1 MTHEHL
7 DKLELIAHYLNEK
20 QRGFLLGKSAFISST
35 ARKAYALGISDM
47 TREILAAFE
56 LRLRQ
61 ETQPEPLTFS
71 PAAVAKELELPPP
84 QEVTLPTGGHSV
96 TE

>member
-7 DKLELIAHYLNEK
+7 DKLELIAHYLNER
-20 QRGFLLGKSAFISST
+20 QRGFLLGKSAFSTST

-61 ETQPEPLTFS
+61 ETPPEPLTFA
-71 PAAVAKELELPPP
+71 PAAVAPPAP
-84 QEVTLPTGGHSV
+84 QTAEVTLPTGGHNV